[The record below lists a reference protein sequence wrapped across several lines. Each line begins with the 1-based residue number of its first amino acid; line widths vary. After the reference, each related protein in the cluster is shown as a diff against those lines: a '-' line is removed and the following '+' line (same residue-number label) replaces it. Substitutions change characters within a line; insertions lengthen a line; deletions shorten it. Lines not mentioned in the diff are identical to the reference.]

1 MTKTKI
7 LSFLLLGL
15 ALIFMI
21 GCASEE
27 LTSAKLYIQQKD
39 WDNAEIYLVKALAV
53 EPENP
58 EIPYLLGDLIY
69 GRNKEWGKMNE
80 MFDKALSLGADKAIL
95 QGGKVS
101 DYVDQAREKY
111 WVTIYNK
118 GISYFNEFRKAITF
132 NPETIKLGMSEQE
145 ILNVVG
151 IPSRKNKDVGD
162 WGVHEQWVYQNGY
175 LYFENGN
182 LNSWQERGK
191 AFGNRAPLLEDAIA
205 SFKTATEVN
214 PSNGQSYGILANC
227 LFASGDLDGAIEAA
241 TTGAAKDPENFD
253 LSMTAGKMFLAADDK
268 ESALIYYKRAV
279 NIDPSN
285 SLATRQLAQTYYDV
299 GDKEMSLAIYEGAI
313 AKEDDNNLKA
323 DLYYNL
329 GVLYMQLGDFQ
340 QAEDNFS
347 LAYDYNPND
356 IDALRG
362 IAQVFEN
369 AEKWSRAEYFYR
381 KLIDI
386 EPENPQHYRAMS
398 RVLLRQGDTDRAQE
412 YFDKSKKL

>member
-27 LTSAKLYIQQKD
+27 LTSAKLYIQQQD
-39 WDNAEIYLVKALAV
+39 WDNAETYLVKALAV

-69 GRNKEWGKMNE
+69 GRNKEWDKMNE
-80 MFDKALSLGADKAIL
+80 MFDKALSIGADKVIL
-95 QGGKVS
+95 QGAKVS
-101 DYVDQAREKY
+101 DYVDQSREKH

-118 GISYFNEFRKAITF
+118 GISYFNEYRKAIIF

-145 ILNVVG
+145 IINIVG
-151 IPSRKNKDVGD
+151 TPSKKNKDVGE
-162 WGVHEQWVYQNGY
+162 WGEHEQWVYQNGY

-182 LNSWQERGK
+182 LKSWQERGK

-227 LFASGDLDGAIEAA
+227 LFASGDADGALEAV
-241 TTGAAKDPENFD
+241 TIGAAKDPENFD
-253 LSMTAGKMFLAADDK
+253 LNMTAGKMFSTVDDK
-268 ESALIYYKRAV
+268 ESALIYYKKAV
-279 NIDPSN
+279 EIDSTNITATQHLASTYYDLGEKEL
-285 SLATRQLAQTYYDV
+285 SLATYE
-299 GDKEMSLAIYEGAI
+299 KAISNI
-313 AKEDDNNLKA
+313 TDNIKKA
-323 DLYYNL
+323 DFYYNL
-329 GVLYMQLGDFQ
+329 GVLNMQLGDFQ

-369 AEKWSRAEYFYR
+369 AEKWSRAEYYYR
-381 KLIDI
+381 KLIGV

>member
-1 MTKTKI
+1 MTKSKI
-7 LSFLLLGL
+7 TVF
-15 ALIFMI
+15 ALFSLMLVLFI

-27 LTSAKLYIQQKD
+27 LTSAKLYIQQQD

-69 GRNKEWGKMNE
+69 GKKKDWVKMNE
-80 MFDKALSLGADKAIL
+80 MFNKALSIDSEKPIVVF
-95 QGGKVS
+95 GKTNTVANF
-101 DYVDQAREKY
+101 VAQARDNH

-118 GISYFNEFRKAITF
+118 GIGYFNEFRKSGDGEDS
-132 NPETIKLGMSEQE
+132 P
-145 ILNVVG
+145 IL
-151 IPSRKNKDVGD
+151 
-162 WGVHEQWVYQNGY
+162 Q
-175 LYFENGN
+175 
-182 LNSWQERGK
+182 
-191 AFGNRAPLLEDAIA
+191 DAIA
-205 SFKTATEVN
+205 SFKTAIEVN
-214 PSNGQSYGILANC
+214 PSNGQAYGILANC
-227 LFASGDLDGAIEAA
+227 LFASGDSDGALDAV
-241 TTGAAKDPENFD
+241 TKGAAKDPENFD
-253 LSMTAGKMFLAADDK
+253 LNMTAGKMFAAADDK

-279 NIDPSN
+279 DIDPTN

-313 AKEDDNNLKA
+313 AKETDNNLKA

-329 GVLYMQLGDFQ
+329 GVLNMQLGDFQ

-362 IAQVFEN
+362 IAQTFEN

-386 EPENPQHYRAMS
+386 EPENPQYYRAMA

-412 YFDKSKKL
+412 YFDKSKEF

>member
-1 MTKTKI
+1 MTKSKI
-7 LSFLLLGL
+7 TVF
-15 ALIFMI
+15 ALFSLMLVLII

-27 LTSAKLYIQQKD
+27 LTSAKLYIQQQD
-39 WDNAEIYLVKALAV
+39 WDNAEVYLVKALTV

-69 GRNKEWGKMNE
+69 GRKMEWDKMNE
-80 MFDKALSLGADKAIL
+80 MFDKALSLGADKVIL
-95 QGGKVS
+95 QGGKVG
-101 DYVDQAREKY
+101 DYVAQSREKH

-118 GISYFNEFRKAITF
+118 GISYFNEYRKSGDG
-132 NPETIKLGMSEQE
+132 EDSQ
-145 ILNVVG
+145 IL
-151 IPSRKNKDVGD
+151 
-162 WGVHEQWVYQNGY
+162 Q
-175 LYFENGN
+175 
-182 LNSWQERGK
+182 
-191 AFGNRAPLLEDAIA
+191 DAIA
-205 SFKTATEVN
+205 AFKTATEVN
-214 PSNGQSYGILANC
+214 SKSGQSYEILANC
-227 LFASGDLDGAIEAA
+227 LFASGDLESALEAV
-241 TTGAAKDPENFD
+241 TVGAAKDPENFD

-279 NIDPSN
+279 DIDPTN

-313 AKEDDNNLKA
+313 AKEADNTLKA

-362 IAQVFEN
+362 IAQTFEN
-369 AEKWSRAEYFYR
+369 AERWSRAEYFYR
-381 KLIDI
+381 KLIEI
-386 EPENPQHYRAMS
+386 ESENPQHYRAMA
-398 RVLLRQGDTDRAQE
+398 RVLLRQGDTDKAQE
-412 YFDKSKKL
+412 YFDKSKEL

>member
-27 LTSAKLYIQQKD
+27 LTSAKLYIQQQD
-39 WDNAEIYLVKALAV
+39 WDNAETYLVKALAV

-69 GRNKEWGKMNE
+69 GRNKEWDKMNA
-80 MFDKALSLGADKAIL
+80 MFERALSLGGDKTIL
-95 QGGKVS
+95 QGAKVS
-101 DYVDQAREKY
+101 DYVDQAREKH
-111 WVTIYNK
+111 WVIIYNK

-145 ILNVVG
+145 TINIVG
-151 IPSRKNKDVGD
+151 IPSRRNKDVGD
-162 WGVHEQWVYQNGY
+162 WGVQEQWVYQNGY

-182 LNSWQERGK
+182 LKSWQERGSE
-191 AFGNRAPLLEDAIA
+191 FRGGGPLLSDAIA
-205 SFKTATEVN
+205 SFKMATEVN
-214 PSNGQSYGILANC
+214 PNNGQAYEILANC
-227 LFASGDLDGAIEAA
+227 LYTSGDLESALDAVTI
-241 TTGAAKDPENFD
+241 GAAKDPGNFD
-253 LSMTAGKMFLAADDK
+253 LNMTAGKMFLAADDK

-279 NIDPSN
+279 DIDPSN

-313 AKEDDNNLKA
+313 ANEVDNNLKA

-347 LAYDYNPND
+347 LAYDYNPD
-356 IDALRG
+356 DVDALRG
-362 IAQVFEN
+362 IAQTFEN

-381 KLIDI
+381 KLIEM
-386 EPENPQHYRAMS
+386 EPENPQHYRAMT

-412 YFDKSKKL
+412 YFDRSKEL

>member
-1 MTKTKI
+1 MTKSKI
-7 LSFLLLGL
+7 TVF
-15 ALIFMI
+15 ALFSLMLVLII

-27 LTSAKLYIQQKD
+27 LTSAKLYIQQQD

-69 GRNKEWGKMNE
+69 GRNMDWGKMNE
-80 MFDKALSLGADKAIL
+80 MFDKALSLGADKVIL
-95 QGGKVS
+95 QGAKVS
-101 DYVDQAREKY
+101 DYVAQSQEKH

-118 GISYFNEFRKAITF
+118 GISYFNEFRKSGEGQDS
-132 NPETIKLGMSEQE
+132 P
-145 ILNVVG
+145 IL
-151 IPSRKNKDVGD
+151 
-162 WGVHEQWVYQNGY
+162 Q
-175 LYFENGN
+175 
-182 LNSWQERGK
+182 
-191 AFGNRAPLLEDAIA
+191 DAIA

-214 PSNGQSYGILANC
+214 PSNGQAYGILANC
-227 LFASGDLDGAIEAA
+227 LFASGDSDGALEAV
-241 TTGAAKDPENFD
+241 TIGAAKDPENFD
-253 LSMTAGKMFLAADDK
+253 LNMTAGKMFAAADDK

-279 NIDPSN
+279 DIDPTN

-313 AKEDDNNLKA
+313 AKETDNNLKA

-329 GVLYMQLGDFQ
+329 GVLNMQLGDFQ

-362 IAQVFEN
+362 IAQTFEN

-386 EPENPQHYRAMS
+386 EPENPQHYRAMA
-398 RVLLRQGDTDRAQE
+398 RVLLRQGDTDKAQE
-412 YFDKSKKL
+412 YFDRSKEF